1 MVVLAKYERV
11 NENKLH
17 GSTGGTSAGTK
28 DAVHTL
34 EHRFRLSRGVAGLT
48 NNRQPYTTTSSRCV
62 QYGTRIKIG
71 PMHQNNVKM
80 HRVYFT

>member
-17 GSTGGTSAGTK
+17 GSTGETSAGTK

-48 NNRQPYTTTSSRCV
+48 NNRQLTPRRHHV
-62 QYGTRIKIG
+62 
-71 PMHQNNVKM
+71 
-80 HRVYFT
+80 VYSMERG